1 MIGSTL
7 ARCNTSLLG
16 RYADIP
22 VREYAVACLESLSDG
37 ELDLYMPQLIQVSA
51 ALDPGGATILNSN
64 ALIHPAHPDPQ
75 VRPVPPLGSQRLP
88 DAPGAQVA
96 VVRRTPP
103 NPKHSCCLFPV
114 PVLHLSRIAGQIAIE
129 SERLRFALGPCG
141 ICSASLAIESEWWH
155 VAVRRCGA
163 RCRYIGHLFFWYLK
177 AELHV
182 IEISERYSL
191 LVEEF
196 LGGPPSNCPRLRAGT
211 RGCFCANAVVGL
223 CTKGA
228 AAVQPP

>member
-1 MIGSTL
+1 M
-7 ARCNTSLLG
+7 
-16 RYADIP
+16 
-22 VREYAVACLESLSDG
+22 ACLESLSDG